1 LSGAFEFAKNGCHSK
16 GFTKTWGIALT
27 VTAWIE
33 STTTWVT
40 SRKTAAGYRCEISQK
55 TAGFAGNLTLH
66 KMKTKYAKL
75 VRKLKNQGA
84 DDPRALA
91 AHIGRKKL
99 GAEEFQRRAA
109 AGRKAAR

>member
-1 LSGAFEFAKNGCHSK
+1 M
-16 GFTKTWGIALT
+16 
-27 VTAWIE
+27 
-33 STTTWVT
+33 
-40 SRKTAAGYRCEISQK
+40 Q
-55 TAGFAGNLTLH
+55 
-66 KMKTKYAKL
+66 TKYAKL

-91 AHIGRKKL
+91 AFIGRKKL

>member
-1 LSGAFEFAKNGCHSK
+1 
-16 GFTKTWGIALT
+16 
-27 VTAWIE
+27 
-33 STTTWVT
+33 
-40 SRKTAAGYRCEISQK
+40 
-55 TAGFAGNLTLH
+55 
-66 KMKTKYAKL
+66 MKTKYAKL

-109 AGRKAAR
+109 AGRNAAR

>member
-1 LSGAFEFAKNGCHSK
+1 MLG
-16 GFTKTWGIALT
+16 LT
-27 VTAWIE
+27 ATLRERSCRPSTGPAAPGE
-33 STTTWVT
+33 S
-40 SRKTAAGYRCEISQK
+40 
-55 TAGFAGNLTLH
+55 
-66 KMKTKYAKL
+66 MKTKYAKL
-75 VRKLKNQGA
+75 VTKLKKQGA

>member
-1 LSGAFEFAKNGCHSK
+1 MRGTGAIIREQSCR
-16 GFTKTWGIALT
+16 L
-27 VTAWIE
+27 
-33 STTTWVT
+33 
-40 SRKTAAGYRCEISQK
+40 AGGRAQPGDS
-55 TAGFAGNLTLH
+55 
-66 KMKTKYAKL
+66 MKTKYAKL

-91 AHIGRKKL
+91 AFIGRKKL